1 MMRETL
7 LSPIGTPCNPPPWGT
22 IAALDLQQRKILW
35 EVPLGTTDDIIPL
48 GIALRTG
55 TPSFGGPVATAGG
68 LVFIGATMDRYLRA
82 FDAADGTELWRG
94 RLPAS
99 AMATPMTYIWHGR
112 QYVVVA
118 AGGHGEVGNGDE
130 RCRRRVR
137 AARVWRADSN
147 GLGPGHRSAWR
158 SRGAEDFDHDRCR
171 PRRRRR
177 AATMAATTRSHMT
190 ADVDLHALASRLV
203 ARFDAANRR
212 IARVLRPW
220 RVRNDSVSGGVP
232 APDSLQRGKP
242 PECSPRRCWR
252 RMQF

>member
-22 IAALDLQQRKILW
+22 IAALDLHQRKILW

-118 AGGHGEVGNGDE
+118 AGGHGEVGTETSDAVVAFALPVSGEPTRTAWD
-130 RCRRRVR
+130 RVIDQPGGR
-137 AARVWRADSN
+137 AALRISITIAAVLVGVAVPRRW
-147 GLGPGHRSAWR
+147 
-158 SRGAEDFDHDRCR
+158 
-171 PRRRRR
+171 RRRRGR
-177 AATMAATTRSHMT
+177 T
-190 ADVDLHALASRLV
+190 
-203 ARFDAANRR
+203 
-212 IARVLRPW
+212 
-220 RVRNDSVSGGVP
+220 
-232 APDSLQRGKP
+232 
-242 PECSPRRCWR
+242 
-252 RMQF
+252 